1 VGRFGISEARPSI
14 AKTAWHPLQ
23 RNLDLRGDIEA
34 GMLDY
39 FKETTLKE
47 LQGGS

>member
-1 VGRFGISEARPSI
+1 MFRSSI
-14 AKTAWHPLQ
+14 AKTACRSLQ

-34 GMLDY
+34 GMPDY

-47 LQGGS
+47 VQGGS